1 MPGVC
6 IGLMSGTSLDA
17 VDGALVDFRDGPLET
32 LAFESVPLDAP
43 LRSELLE
50 LQSPGFNEI
59 DRAARAAIALTH
71 VYAEVAGRLL
81 AFARARGERGSLRVD
96 AIGAH
101 GQTIRHR
108 PELGYTRQILDG
120 ALLAELTG
128 TAVVCDFRSADIAAG
143 GQGAPLVPAFH
154 AGAFAH
160 PGRRRVIVNIGGIA
174 NVSLLSDGEP
184 VRGFDTGPGNVLMD
198 HWIQRHLGR
207 PYDRDGDWAAS
218 GRIDRRSLGL
228 LLDEPYFGLP
238 APKSTGRDL
247 FNPDWLST
255 RLGTGIAPPPRPE
268 DVQATLAE
276 LTAHSIARACR
287 DFGADEIFVCGG
299 GAANA
304 HLMKRLTLLCAPAEV
319 STTRALGADPQ
330 AVEAVAFAWL
340 AERRISN
347 LPASLPAVTG
357 ARAPRILG
365 ALYPAPPG

>member
-17 VDGALVDFRDGPLET
+17 VDGALVDFRGRLLET
-32 LAFESVPLDAP
+32 IAFESIPLDAS

-50 LQSPGFNEI
+50 LQSPGFDEI
-59 DRAARAAIALTH
+59 DRAARAAIALTR
-71 VYAEVAGRLL
+71 VYADVAGRLL
-81 AFARARGERGSLRVD
+81 AFARARDDRGPLRID

-108 PELGYTRQILDG
+108 PDQGYTRQILDG

-154 AGAFAH
+154 AGAFAS
-160 PGRRRVIVNIGGIA
+160 PGRRRVVVNIGGIA
-174 NVSLLSDGEP
+174 NVSLLADDEA

-198 HWIQRHLGR
+198 HWIQSHRRL

-218 GRIDRRSLGL
+218 GRIDQRWLDL
-228 LLDEPYFGLP
+228 LLQEPYFGLP

-247 FNPDWLST
+247 FNPQWLSA
-255 RLGTGIAPPPRPE
+255 RLGADTQGPPRPE

-287 DFGADEIFVCGG
+287 DFDAEEVFVCGG

-304 HLMKRLTLLCAPAEV
+304 HLMKRLKLLCAPAEV

-357 ARAPRILG
+357 ARASRILG

>member
-17 VDGALVDFRDGPLET
+17 VDGALVDFRDTPLET
-32 LAFESVPLDAP
+32 LAFESIPIAP
-43 LRSELLE
+43 LLRTELLE
-50 LQSPGFNEI
+50 LQSPGFDEI
-59 DRAARAAIALTH
+59 DRAARAAIALTRI
-71 VYAEVAGRLL
+71 YAEVAGRLL
-81 AFARARGERGSLRVD
+81 AFARNANERTPVRVD

-108 PELGYTRQILDG
+108 PDHGYTRQILDG

-154 AGAFAH
+154 AGAFAN
-160 PGRRRVIVNIGGIA
+160 PGTRRVIVNIGGIA
-174 NVSLLSDGEP
+174 NVSLLADGEP

-198 HWIQRHLGR
+198 HWIQSHLGR

-218 GRIDRRSLGL
+218 GRIDPRWLSR

-247 FNPDWLST
+247 FNPHWLST
-255 RLGTGIAPPPRPE
+255 RLGADIPHPSRPE

-287 DFGADEIFVCGG
+287 DFDADEVFVCGG

-304 HLMKRLTLLCAPAEV
+304 HLMKRLTRLCAPATV

-340 AERRISN
+340 AERRVSN